1 MKESVLPDLAWFPRD
16 SECRMTLWT
25 NTKNLFFLYSSLSS
39 LNIVNI
45 KGGNLMKTVKT
56 PAGIFTI
63 NKVKIPSAY
72 TCAAEQKIEYISENH
87 VQIIT
92 MNQAVSFGNQ
102 ILSPRICQSCMNPEK
117 ITIYPLEIEYFGEKV
132 FFTDHYSVKEWK
144 KGDPL
149 PEIHEWYPHIKK
161 ARCNPCRNCGRC

>member
-1 MKESVLPDLAWFPRD
+1 
-16 SECRMTLWT
+16 
-25 NTKNLFFLYSSLSS
+25 
-39 LNIVNI
+39 
-45 KGGNLMKTVKT
+45 MKTAET

-87 VQIIT
+87 MQIIT
-92 MNQAVSFGNQ
+92 MDQAVSFGDQ

-117 ITIYPLEIEYFGEKV
+117 ITIYPLEIEYFGKKV
-132 FFTDHYSVKEWK
+132 FFKDHYSVKEWK

-161 ARCNPCRNCGRC
+161 AKCNPCRNCGRC